1 MDEKAGR
8 ASRKHRPGARGSEW
22 GGHPSCAHRALE
34 YSGLGF
40 KASVSERS
48 PQALTSRRHQKERGV
63 KADGLWVVLWDDG
76 MNVLELDRRRGFT
89 TLRMP

>member
-1 MDEKAGR
+1 MRRRGERAGNTGLGPEVQ
-8 ASRKHRPGARGSEW
+8 SG